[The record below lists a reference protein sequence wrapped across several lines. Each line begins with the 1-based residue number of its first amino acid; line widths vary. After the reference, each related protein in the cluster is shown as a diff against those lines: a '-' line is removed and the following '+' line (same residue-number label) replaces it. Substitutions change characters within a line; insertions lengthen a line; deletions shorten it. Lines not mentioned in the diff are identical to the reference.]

1 MDFIVNFFN
10 VVLYQP
16 LFNLLVLF
24 YQYLPG
30 NDFGIAVIAL
40 TVLTRVIFYPLNLKA
55 IKSQKL
61 LQELQPKIQ
70 EIQRKYKAD
79 KEKLTKATIELYQK
93 GKVNPL
99 SGCLPI
105 LIQFPILIA
114 LFWVLR
120 KGLRAEEINS
130 LYSFIPHPGSID
142 PSFLG
147 IINLAQSCSVKI
159 SETQSLLIW
168 PAIVLVVLTGIFQF
182 VQTKMITPK
191 AQTKKG
197 KADFSTIMQK
207 QMLYFFPV
215 FTVFILWNLP
225 SAIALYWLVTSLFS
239 IFQQYLIFRPKSKT
253 SFAAGQET

>member
-1 MDFIVNFFN
+1 MDFLINFFN
-10 VVLYQP
+10 IFLYKP

-30 NDFGIAVIAL
+30 HDFGVAIIAL
-40 TVLTRVIFYPLNLKA
+40 TVLIRVIFYPLNLKA

-61 LQELQPKIQ
+61 IQELQPKLQ
-70 EIQRKYKAD
+70 ELQKKYKNN
-79 KEKLTKATIELYQK
+79 KEQQTKATLELYQK
-93 GKVNPL
+93 EKINPL

-120 KGLRAEEINS
+120 KGFQGEELNS

-147 IINLAQSCSVKI
+147 ITNLAQSTSI
-159 SETQSLLIW
+159 TMDGTTQFLWFNI
-168 PAIVLVVLTGIFQF
+168 ILVVLAGVLQF
-182 VQTKMITPK
+182 IQTKMMTPK
-191 AQTKKG
+191 ARAKGG
-197 KADFSTIMQK
+197 KADFSTMMQK
-207 QMLYFFPV
+207 QMLYIFPF
-215 FTVFILWNLP
+215 FTVFILWRLP

-239 IFQQYLIFRPKSKT
+239 IFQQYLVFKPRIKA
-253 SFAAGQET
+253 SFSEKQET

>member
-1 MDFIVNFFN
+1 MDFIITFFN
-10 VVLYQP
+10 TFLYRP
-16 LFNLLVLF
+16 LFNLLVLL

-30 NDFGIAVIAL
+30 HDFGIAVIAL
-40 TVLTRVIFYPLNLKA
+40 TVLVRVVFYPLNLKA

-70 EIQRKYKAD
+70 EIQRKFKND

-114 LFWVLR
+114 LFWVFQ
-120 KGLRAEEINS
+120 KGLRVEEMVN
-130 LYSFIPHPGSID
+130 LYSFVPNPGQIV
-142 PSFLG
+142 PTFLG
-147 IINLAQSCSVKI
+147 ILNLAQPS
-159 SETQSLLIW
+159 
-168 PAIVLVVLTGIFQF
+168 AVLAVLCGFAQF
-182 VQTKMITPK
+182 VQTKMLTPK
-191 AQTKKG
+191 TQTKKG
-197 KADFSTIMQK
+197 KADFSTMMQK
-207 QMLYFFPV
+207 QMLYFFPI

-239 IFQQYLIFRPKSKT
+239 VFQQYLIFRPKTKT
-253 SFAAGQET
+253 SLNAEQRT